1 MNNLNFIDYSNFL
14 NQKVKAFQVL
24 SNLEDRSIPLD
35 KYRAIITDN
44 LAIDNNSLAIPIQV
58 HSDNVQFIQET
69 GFFKDTDGLL
79 TDKQD
84 IILSLQTADC
94 VPIFLFDKINN
105 IKGLIHSGWKGTK
118 DKIIQKAL
126 NIMLDRGSIVS
137 DIFVIVGASIQKCC
151 YEIGDELIPLF
162 NDRCIYIVDDKK
174 YLSLQEQILIDLS
187 ELNIQKNNI
196 YIDNRCTFTD
206 DDLSSYRRD
215 KQKAGRMLSFLG
227 IF

>member
-1 MNNLNFIDYSNFL
+1 MESFLKFYALLTWDDNANFGNL
-14 NQKVKAFQVL
+14 
-24 SNLEDRSIPLD
+24 
-35 KYRAIITDN
+35 
-44 LAIDNNSLAIPIQV
+44 IQV

-94 VPIFLFDKINN
+94 VPIFLFDKTNN

-162 NDRCIYIVDDKK
+162 NDRCI
-174 YLSLQEQILIDLS
+174 
-187 ELNIQKNNI
+187 
-196 YIDNRCTFTD
+196 
-206 DDLSSYRRD
+206 
-215 KQKAGRMLSFLG
+215 
-227 IF
+227 